1 MAQRTASFD
10 SDEDSDT
17 PPPPPPLPP
26 RSPDNSSPVAKARSW
41 INRSP
46 RSRPTTPCST
56 VSSAAYAGEQIELN
70 LDEILADEKKNRDH
84 EAGEEVD
91 VVANTDNDKKVGTS
105 RKKKC
110 GIFAVIFL
118 LVGGAVGAAL
128 GVTLGKN
135 NGSEKNAATGNDS
148 TSPVYSPT
156 FEAGSKAPTPN
167 GEQYVVKENA
177 AMAVLK
183 RNIPDESYNAV
194 ANPDIATPQNAA
206 LNWVLYDD
214 TFEYDWEGLAQD
226 PPASDA
232 EFNFMQRYIAMTLYT
247 VLDGDNWA
255 NNTNWKT
262 DIGVCE
268 WHGIKCYGQAM
279 EEGGGRKLQQQQQ
292 QQQEQK
298 STGENAIHSL
308 LLSNNLLRGWLPADI
323 SALSSLV
330 ELDMHKNK
338 IIGQLP
344 PHLYNMK
351 TLRTIFMD
359 DNQLTGTI
367 ATELGQLKHLE
378 KFTLNDNKITGTV
391 PTEIGGLEKLSL

>member
-10 SDEDSDT
+10 SDEDSDA
-17 PPPPPPLPP
+17 PPPPPPPRPP
-26 RSPDNSSPVAKARSW
+26 AYASAVTKARSW
-41 INRSP
+41 TRRSP

-56 VSSAAYAGEQIELN
+56 GSNAAYAGEQIELN
-70 LDEILADEKKNRDH
+70 LDEILRDD
-84 EAGEEVD
+84 EAGDEVD
-91 VVANTDNDKKVGTS
+91 VVANTDNDKKVGMS

-128 GVTLGKN
+128 GMTLGKN
-135 NGSEKNAATGNDS
+135 NGSAKNAASTGNDS
-148 TSPVYSPT
+148 ASPGYSPT

-167 GEQYVVKENA
+167 GEQYVVKENV

-183 RNIPDESYNAV
+183 RNLPDESYNAV
-194 ANPDIATPQNAA
+194 ADPDIATPQNAA

-214 TFEYDWEGLAQD
+214 TFDYDWEGLAQD

-232 EFNFMQRYIAMTLYT
+232 EFNFMQRYVAVTLYT
-247 VLDGDNWA
+247 VLDGDNWE

-262 DIGVCE
+262 DIGVCK
-268 WHGIKCYGQAM
+268 WYGIKCYGEAV

-292 QQQEQK
+292 QEK
-298 STGENAIHSL
+298 KTTRENAIHSL

-330 ELDMHKNK
+330 ELEMHKNK

-367 ATELGQLKHLE
+367 ATELGQLKTLE
-378 KFTLNDNKITGTV
+378 KFTLNENKITGTV